1 VQPARIGQPLAGT
14 VARLGGPAL
23 LVLLFAWRLGA
34 WPLFDPDEGRNAE
47 VAREM
52 LAGGDWTVP
61 HFNGLPYL
69 DKPVLFF
76 WLVAG
81 AFRLLGVG
89 ETAARLPA
97 ALGAVATV
105 ALTAALGAALI
116 GRPRALV
123 AAVVVATAPIM
134 LVFGR
139 LAIFDVPLTALVT
152 AALYCLVRGRLDGP
166 PARWWPAAGLAM
178 GLAALTKG
186 PVGVAVPLLAWAAAR
201 GALPRGA
208 SRARAGP
215 LALAIL
221 AGALPVVPWL
231 VAAGT
236 REPGFLRYAL
246 VDETVLRFLSPARFH
261 RAGPVYFYATVLPWA
276 LGAWTVVLAA
286 SAGPLVRLWR
296 QGGPEAP
303 AIGFAARAAAV
314 IVLLFSISA
323 SKRAQYVLPAVVPL
337 ALLAA
342 IGVAAAPARIAAV
355 ISAAGR
361 LALLAGLVAVAAVH
375 VSNADGLKIKAAI
388 AAGTTTAALAEGA
401 AALGTPRVL
410 AACGLLLLG
419 WGMLAALT
427 SPRRPLAAVA
437 CAACFAPGLG
447 LTLLGPLTPYAEARS
462 ARALASHIDPTA
474 RVVAFETFEP
484 GLAFYL
490 GRPVPLLSDTGGELT
505 SNYVRAEHARLAPSA
520 TLWPVAALHSLLRD
534 PAPLYLVAAPTRLRE
549 LRRLGG
555 RRLLPLYS
563 DRRSVLLAVRRADAD
578 GPGAP

>member
-361 LALLAGLVAVAAVH
+361 SALLAGLVAVAA
-375 VSNADGLKIKAAI
+375 AI
-388 AAGTTTAALAEGA
+388 AAPHIEGQEFFV
-401 AALGTPRVL
+401 LTPRVL

-555 RRLLPLYS
+555 RRLVPLYS

>member
-1 VQPARIGQPLAGT
+1 MQPARIGQPLAGT

-186 PVGVAVPLLAWAAAR
+186 PVGVVVPLLAWAAAR
-201 GALPRGA
+201 GALPR
-208 SRARAGP
+208 RAGRAGAVP

-246 VDETVLRFLSPARFH
+246 VDETVLRFLSPERFH

-276 LGAWTVVLAA
+276 LGVWTVVLAA

-296 QGGPEAP
+296 QGGPEAA

-314 IVLLFSISA
+314 IVLLFSVSA

-361 LALLAGLVAVAAVH
+361 SALLAGLVAVAA
-375 VSNADGLKIKAAI
+375 AI
-388 AAGTTTAALAEGA
+388 AAPHIEGQEFFV
-401 AALGTPRVL
+401 LTPRVL